1 MELTLDCGNPEKRT
15 EVEIKE
21 GKFFFLN
28 GPKDDVFIEWNELE
42 EDLRVEL
49 ESFLFDIKASIVRI
63 EGRLLVHQL

>member
-1 MELTLDCGNPEKRT
+1 MD
-15 EVEIKE
+15 
-21 GKFFFLN
+21 
-28 GPKDDVFIEWNELE
+28 ELE